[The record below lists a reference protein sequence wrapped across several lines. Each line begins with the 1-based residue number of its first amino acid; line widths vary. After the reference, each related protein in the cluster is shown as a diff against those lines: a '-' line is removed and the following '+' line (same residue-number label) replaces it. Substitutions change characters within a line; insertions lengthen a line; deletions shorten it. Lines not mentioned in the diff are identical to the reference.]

1 MSKPEDPLVE
11 SYLSIVRRAR
21 RLLRSLPDAEDLAA
35 DVWLEAF
42 INKVERVPTHMIT
55 NRLIDRIRHQQVEK
69 EYAKARI
76 AGGVPTST
84 SPLEGLSIKELVERL
99 IDTSN
104 LERLSRDLIYMKFY
118 AELPT
123 AMIAQRLGISVD
135 DVVFQ
140 LNTALDVLRSTA
152 RQMELTNELT

>member
-55 NRLIDRIRHQQVEK
+55 NRLIDRIRHKQVEQ

-152 RQMELTNELT
+152 RQMELTHELT